1 MKYEYKTSM
10 TCSSKI
16 IFDLDGDIVKNV
28 KFIGGCDGNLKAISK
43 LIDGWQ
49 VDKVV
54 GILEGNTCGGR
65 PTSCAD
71 QLAKALKKAKEENRP
86 II

>member
-16 IFDLDGDIVKNV
+16 IFDLEGDIVKNV
-28 KFIGGCDGNLKAISK
+28 KFVGGCDGNLKAISK
-43 LIDGWQ
+43 LIDGWKA
-49 VDKVV
+49 DKVV
-54 GILEGNTCGGR
+54 KILEGNTCGGR

-71 QLAKALKKAKEENRP
+71 QLAKALKQAKEESK
-86 II
+86 

>member
-1 MKYEYKTSM
+1 MKHEYKTSM

-16 IFDLDGDIVKNV
+16 IFDLEGDKVKNV

-43 LIDGWQ
+43 LVDGWEAEKI
-49 VDKVV
+49 VSTLK
-54 GILEGNTCGGR
+54 GNTCGFK

-71 QLAKALKKAKEENRP
+71 QLAKAIEKAVLEEKA
-86 II
+86 